1 PFIFYLSIIATC
13 FLLIPFTSAISFN
26 YTSFSSNDTNITYD
40 QRAAA
45 ANNVIRLTGNQAHK
59 QFVGRAT
66 YSRPMHLWD
75 KISGNL
81 TDFTTHFSFVIDSQ
95 NRTAYGDGLVFFL
108 DRAGSKIPESVT
120 KGGTMG
126 LTRDGQELNT
136 TDNHFVAVE
145 FDIYQNSRWD
155 PPGLHVGID
164 IKSMRSIA
172 NVSWLISNTS
182 IMEGRKNEA
191 WISYNSSSHNLNV
204 VFTGLRNNVPVRQ
217 FLSEIVDLR
226 LHLPEFVAFGF
237 SAATGN
243 ASAMHTIYS
252 WDFSSSLETDDG
264 IVTNPTWSSAPSR
277 SKNKKLGLGLRL
289 GAGGFVSVGG
299 LALVLLALWK
309 KSRRDQEDD
318 LAFAIY
324 MDEEFQKGTEPKR
337 FSFKEL
343 VRATKNFSDE
353 EKLGEGGFGGVY
365 RGFLRDSNASVAIK
379 RVSKASKQGIKEYAS
394 KIKIIGQL
402 RHRNLVQ
409 LLGWCH
415 EKREL
420 LLVYEFLSN
429 GSLDSFLF
437 KDTSLLIWELRYKI
451 AQGLASALL
460 YLHEEWEQ
468 CVVHR
473 DIKSSNIMLDSD
485 FNAKLGDFGLARFV
499 DHAKGS
505 RTTVLAGTMGYMAPE
520 CVTSGQVGKESDVY
534 SFGIVALEIARGRK
548 PVTPRAPEDQVIM
561 LEWVW
566 GLYGRGEVVEA
577 ADPRLLGDF
586 NEKQMERLMI
596 VGLWCAN
603 PDHNFRPSIR
613 EIIHVLNFEA
623 PLPVLPP
630 NIPPPVYPPR
640 ANRVNRPETCLYTSN
655 AATNSEG
662 WKSQHL
668 SQSYH
673 TNSSQLT
680 SSSTSV
686 SLS

>member
-1 PFIFYLSIIATC
+1 MVCKDFRVKHFLFPKPPFIFYLSIIATC

-45 ANNVIRLTGNQAHK
+45 AKNVIRLTGNQAHN
-59 QFVGRAT
+59 QFVGRVT

-81 TDFTTHFSFVIDSQ
+81 TDFTTHFSFIIDSQ

-108 DRAGSKIPESVT
+108 DRAGSKIPKSVT
-120 KGGTMG
+120 KGGAMG

-145 FDIYQNSRWD
+145 FDIYQNNRWD
-155 PPGLHVGID
+155 PPSLHVGID

-204 VFTGLRNNVPVRQ
+204 VFTALRNNVPVRQ

-243 ASAMHTIYS
+243 AFAMHIIYS

-264 IVTNPTWSSAPSR
+264 IVTNPTGSGAPSR
-277 SKNKKLGLGLRL
+277 SKNKKLGLALGL
-289 GAGGFVSVGG
+289 GADGFVSVGG

-324 MDEEFQKGTEPKR
+324 MDEEFQKGTGPKR

-365 RGFLRDSNASVAIK
+365 RGFLRDSNASVAMK
-379 RVSKASKQGIKEYAS
+379 RVSKASKQRIKEYAS
-394 KIKIIGQL
+394 EIKIIGQL

-505 RTTVLAGTMGYMAPE
+505 RTIALAGTMDTWLPN
-520 CVTSGQVGKESDVY
+520 V
-534 SFGIVALEIARGRK
+534 
-548 PVTPRAPEDQVIM
+548 
-561 LEWVW
+561 
-566 GLYGRGEVVEA
+566 GEVVEA
-577 ADPRLLGDF
+577 ADPR
-586 NEKQMERLMI
+586 
-596 VGLWCAN
+596 LWCAN

-623 PLPVLPP
+623 PLPVLPS
-630 NIPPPVYPPR
+630 NIQPPVYPPR
-640 ANRVNRPETCLYTSN
+640 ANRVNRPETFLYTSN
-655 AATNSEG
+655 AATNFEG

-673 TNSSQLT
+673 TNFSQLT

-686 SLS
+686 SLSNVG